1 MRIAV
6 ATCAALPGGFADDH
20 ALVALLGAEYCVW
33 TDPEVDWQSYD
44 RVLIRSTWDYALR
57 RDEFVAWAR
66 SVGPERL
73 LNSPRLIEW
82 NSDKTYLADLDLPTV
97 PTHLVRPGDVMPELV
112 GEVVVKPTVSA
123 GGVDTGR
130 FGPATHDEARA
141 LVRSINDSGRTAMVQ
156 PYLSGVDTSGETAL
170 VFLGGSPSHVLHK
183 KPVLRPDEVAPL
195 SEAEGGLVAAV
206 AMFDPELVTPG
217 SASEEQVELAH
228 LVVEDIVSRFG
239 VPAYVRVDLV
249 PGPDG
254 KPVVLEIE
262 AVEPCLYL
270 DTSPGAAERL
280 AAVVASGAFR
290 SGTWD
295 GRP

>member
-6 ATCAALPGGFADDH
+6 ATCAALPGGFEDDH
-20 ALVALLGAEYCVW
+20 ALVALLGADYRVW
-33 TDPEVDWQSYD
+33 TDPDVDWQSYD
-44 RVLIRSTWDYALR
+44 RVLIRSAWDYALR
-57 RDEFVAWAR
+57 RDEFVAWAG

-73 LNSPRLIEW
+73 LNPPALIEW

-97 PTHLVRPGDVMPELV
+97 PTQLVNPGDAMPELV

-141 LVRSINDSGRTAMVQ
+141 LVRSIHDSGRTAMVQ
-156 PYLSGVDTSGETAL
+156 PYLSGVDASGETAL
-170 VFLGGSPSHVLHK
+170 VFLGGSLSHVLHK
-183 KPVLRPDEVAPL
+183 KPVLRPDEIAPL
-195 SEAEGGLVAAV
+195 GEAEGGLVAAE
-206 AMFDPELVTPG
+206 AMFDPELVTAG
-217 SASEEQVELAH
+217 SADAAQVELAH
-228 LVVEDIVSRFG
+228 LVVEHIIGRFG

-249 PGPDG
+249 PGADG

-270 DTSPGAAERL
+270 DTAPGAAERL
-280 AAVVASGAFR
+280 AVVVASGALR